1 MEGSDMDSSLIWF
14 ALYLN
19 EAKGKLMTQ
28 EDILWVIGLCVACV
42 GMMIFLNK
50 HGGLK

>member
-1 MEGSDMDSSLIWF
+1 MSGGSQLWMT
-14 ALYLN
+14 LYLY
-19 EAKGKLMTQ
+19 EVTKGKLMTQ